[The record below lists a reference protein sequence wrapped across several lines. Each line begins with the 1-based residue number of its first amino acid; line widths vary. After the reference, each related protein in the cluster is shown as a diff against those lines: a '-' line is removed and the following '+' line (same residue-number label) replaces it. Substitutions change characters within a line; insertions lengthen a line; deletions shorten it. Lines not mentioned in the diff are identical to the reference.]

1 MAALNEPSVSMGDAL
16 RSFAGKRVFVTGHT
30 GFKGSWLA
38 FILSE
43 LGAEVMGYALA
54 PGTSPSHFELLSLER
69 RVRHVI
75 GDTRDFAVLRR
86 QLTSFEPEYVLHLAA
101 QSLVRRSYEDPIE
114 TLQTNVLG
122 SANLLEAIKGC
133 ASVRSLV
140 YVTSDKCYENV
151 EWVWGYRE
159 TDRLGGHDPYSASK
173 AAAEIVFSA
182 FARSYFAARKDLG
195 AASARAGNVIAGGD
209 WAPDRVVPDCVRAL
223 QAGAAVRIRNPGATR
238 PWQHVLEPL
247 SGYLLLAAA
256 LHKQPV
262 RYGGAWN
269 FGPSTQEVRTVHD
282 VASSIVQHFGRG
294 SIESVPTADG
304 RHEAGYLQLNC
315 DKAYQLLGWQ
325 PRWGVGKAL
334 QATAEWYGAVL
345 NGADAE
351 RITRAQ
357 VREYFTELP

>member
-1 MAALNEPSVSMGDAL
+1 MGAAL
-16 RSFAGKRVFVTGHT
+16 RSLAGKRVFVTGHT
-30 GFKGSWLA
+30 GFKGSWLG

-54 PGTSPSHFELLSLER
+54 PNTSPSHFELLKLER

-75 GDTRDFAVLRR
+75 GDSRDLAELRR
-86 QLTSFEPEYVLHLAA
+86 HLCSFEPEYVIHLAA

-122 SANLLEAIKGC
+122 SAHLLEAVNSCG
-133 ASVRSLV
+133 SVRSLV
-140 YVTSDKCYENV
+140 YVTSDKCYENL

-182 FARSYFAARKDLG
+182 FSRSYFAGRKDLG
-195 AASARAGNVIAGGD
+195 AASARAGNVIGGGD
-209 WAPDRVVPDCVRAL
+209 WASDRVVPDCVRAL
-223 QAGAAVRIRNPGATR
+223 QAGEPIRLRNPGATR

-247 SGYLLLAAA
+247 SGYLLLAA
-256 LHKQPV
+256 LLYQQPA

-269 FGPSTQEVRTVHD
+269 FGPSSQEVRTVHD
-282 VASSIVQHFGRG
+282 VASSIAQHFGRG
-294 SIESVPTADG
+294 SIESAACADG
-304 RHEAGYLQLNC
+304 RHEAGVLQLNC
-315 DKAYQLLGWQ
+315 DKAHQLLGWQ
-325 PRWGVGKAL
+325 PRWGVAKSL
-334 QATAEWYGAVL
+334 QATAEWYSAVL
-345 NGADAE
+345 KGADAE

-357 VREYFTELP
+357 VRDYFTELS